1 MTETPLRTRL
11 RDGESVTGYW
21 TTLADPAVPELV
33 AETGFDFVVV
43 DTEHTPSSL
52 ETVANGLRAVDA
64 ASTDAA
70 GGTVGV
76 VRVPWND
83 RVKIKRVLDLDPA
96 GVMAPMVS
104 TPGEATEFVAAT
116 RYPPRGARGIGVGRS
131 AGYGRDVAGQ
141 VARDDADLVRVAQI
155 ETESGVENVGDIAAV
170 DGLDALFV
178 GPADLSAALGSFGDH
193 GDEFEDAVSR
203 VLDAGSEH
211 DTPVGTLATSAED
224 VERWVEWG
232 FDYVICG
239 VDTLDLVR
247 GADAALAA
255 HEAARE

>member
-11 RDGESVTGYW
+11 RDGEAVTGYW

-52 ETVANGLRAVDA
+52 ETVANSLRAVDA
-64 ASTDAA
+64 A
-70 GGTVGV
+70 GGAVGV

-83 RVKIKRVLDLDPA
+83 RVRIKRVLDLDPA

-104 TPGEATEFVAAT
+104 TPEEATEFVAAT
-116 RYPPRGARGIGVGRS
+116 RYPPRGVRGIGVGRS

-141 VARDDADLVRVAQI
+141 VERDDAGLVRIAQI

-193 GDEFEDAVSR
+193 GDEFVDAVSR
-203 VLDAGSEH
+203 VRDAGSEH

>member
-1 MTETPLRTRL
+1 MTETLQTRL

-21 TTLADPAVPELV
+21 TTLADPVVPELV

-52 ETVANGLRAVDA
+52 ETVADGLRAVDA
-64 ASTDAA
+64 ASTEAA
-70 GGTVGV
+70 GV

-83 RVKIKRVLDLDPA
+83 QVKIKRVLDLDPA

-104 TPGEATEFVAAT
+104 TPEEATDFVAAT
-116 RYPPRGARGIGVGRS
+116 RYPPRGVRGIGVGRA

-141 VARDDADLVRVAQI
+141 VERDDADLVRVAQI
-155 ETESGVENVGDIAAV
+155 ETESGVENVGEIAAV
-170 DGLDALFV
+170 EGLDALFV

-193 GDEFEDAVSR
+193 GDDVEDAVSR

-211 DTPVGTLATSAED
+211 DTPVGTLATSTED
-224 VERWVEWG
+224 IERWVEWG

>member
-1 MTETPLRTRL
+1 MTETLQTRL
-11 RDGESVTGYW
+11 RDDEPVTGYW

-33 AETGFDFVVV
+33 AETGVDFVVV

-52 ETVANGLRAVDA
+52 ETVANSLRAVDA
-64 ASTDAA
+64 ASTEAA
-70 GGTVGV
+70 GV

-83 RVKIKRVLDLDPA
+83 QVTIKRVLDLDPA

-104 TPGEATEFVAAT
+104 TPEEATEFVAAT
-116 RYPPRGARGIGVGRS
+116 RYPPRGVRGIGVGRS
-131 AGYGRDVAGQ
+131 AGYGRNVAGQ
-141 VARDDADLVRVAQI
+141 VERDDADLVRVAQI
-155 ETESGVENVGDIAAV
+155 ETEPGVKNVGEIAAV
-170 DGLDALFV
+170 EGLDALFV

-193 GDEFEDAVSR
+193 GDAFEDAVSR
-203 VLDAGSEH
+203 VLDAGSER
-211 DTPVGTLATSAED
+211 DVPVGTLATGTED
-224 VERWVEWG
+224 IERWVEWG